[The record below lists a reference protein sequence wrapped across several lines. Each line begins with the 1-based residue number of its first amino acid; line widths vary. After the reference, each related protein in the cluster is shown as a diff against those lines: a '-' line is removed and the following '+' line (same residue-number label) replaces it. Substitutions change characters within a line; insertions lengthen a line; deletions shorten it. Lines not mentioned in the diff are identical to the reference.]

1 MTITISTGSIVKSA
15 IIFTAGIILGP
26 RIKKT
31 IRKKVNNKK
40 TEIKKA
46 ANNKVND
53 MASKIHKAVD
63 ICFDKSIIDI
73 PVWKEE

>member
-46 ANNKVND
+46 ANNKVEDIKKDIND
-53 MASKIHKAVD
+53 KLHKAVD

-73 PVWKEE
+73 PV